1 MVAEGWEAARGV
13 AARGAA
19 ARVEEAK
26 EVAAAAGV
34 VVVGLADRQVAQL
47 VDTMVAGTMVVAS
60 GEGVRVEAAE
70 AEGGLV
76 EGAEAGVTTVVAIR
90 VAETAV
96 ELATGERAT
105 AAACKARRRGDSTR
119 GRIQCRRKYHRKCR
133 SSRRQYSRMAVG
145 WPAAAE
151 AAAVAWAAAA
161 RGAAARATAA
171 REQPG

>member
-1 MVAEGWEAARGV
+1 
-13 AARGAA
+13 
-19 ARVEEAK
+19 
-26 EVAAAAGV
+26 
-34 VVVGLADRQVAQL
+34 VGLADRQVAQL
-47 VDTMVAGTMVVAS
+47 VDTMVAGKMVVAS

-76 EGAEAGVTTVVAIR
+76 EGAEAGVTTVVARR
-90 VAETAV
+90 VAKTAV

-119 GRIQCRRKYHRKCR
+119 GRTQCRRKYHRKCR

-161 RGAAARATAA
+161 RGAAARAGAA
-171 REQPG
+171 RGQPG